1 MTLFAISHWSAM
13 LEINSSVSQTM
24 VRFCAGDLS
33 AEHLANLCAQPLD
46 PLLATASR
54 HAPTPCVPRK
64 GMSGK

>member
-1 MTLFAISHWSAM
+1 M

-33 AEHLANLCAQPLD
+33 AEHLASLCAQPLD